1 MNYGDDEFMINIEK
15 EYDSE
20 EDSTDSEE
28 ESTDS
33 EEELTD
39 SEEESSSV
47 FSIDNGGIYCY
58 MIATLQM
65 LFTIKEFREYIL
77 DYDFFLK
84 KVRKAYKKTYKS
96 EILKEYCF
104 YELYNLLKD
113 DQSSSIFSAA
123 KSIDGLKKI
132 IRERLKDEMFNSGD
146 KKFTIDVQNDAL
158 EFLTFFLNILH
169 SEFYRIEKA
178 IRLDMKVSDIS
189 KEKSFI
195 SHFFKIYYEFQI
207 YNHRTS
213 YTIYKD
219 NTDYDLVKKEMVFND
234 YVVSIKL
241 NDPQVQELRN
251 PTLQKLLNFSF
262 GKEQITRNGFVV
274 YTAKKNFYD
283 FPTYIILC
291 IHRFGNDGSK
301 NLKVIDIPK
310 TVNISDRSYNIISV
324 VCHNG
329 RNASSGHYV
338 TFAERDDC
346 WYLFDDGR
354 DPRPTCSEEVLRLV
368 SGRKNNFLRFKKR
381 YDFNP
386 YLILC
391 KITEDFKNGL

>member
-1 MNYGDDEFMINIEK
+1 MNYDDDDEFMIDSE
-15 EYDSE
+15 EYDSK

-28 ESTDS
+28 ESF
-33 EEELTD
+33 D

-47 FSIDNGGIYCY
+47 FSIENNPKIYCY

-84 KVRKAYKKTYKS
+84 KVRKAYKKTYTS
-96 EILKEYCF
+96 EILKKYCF
-104 YELYNLLKD
+104 YELYNLL
-113 DQSSSIFSAA
+113 QNEGSGLFSEA

-132 IRERLKDEMFNSGD
+132 IRERLKDEMFNNGD

-178 IRLDMKVSDIS
+178 ISLGMKVSDIS

-195 SHFFKIYYEFQI
+195 SHFFKINYEFQI
-207 YNHRTS
+207 YNHGTS

-241 NDPQVQELRN
+241 NDPQIQELQN

-262 GKEQITRNGFVV
+262 GKEQITRKGFVV
-274 YTAKKNFYD
+274 YIAEKNFYD

-329 RNASSGHYV
+329 INASSGHYV

-346 WYLFDDGR
+346 WYLFDDEK

-368 SGRKNNFLRFKKR
+368 SGRKNNFLRSKKR

-391 KITEDFKNGL
+391 KITEDFKNGLE

>member
-1 MNYGDDEFMINIEK
+1 MNYGDDDDEFMIDEE
-15 EYDSE
+15 EYDSK
-20 EDSTDSEE
+20 E
-28 ESTDS
+28 ESSDS
-33 EEELTD
+33 EEELAD

-47 FSIDNGGIYCY
+47 FSIDNREKIYCY

-84 KVRKAYKKTYKS
+84 KVKKAYKKTYKS
-96 EILKEYCF
+96 EILKKYCF
-104 YELYNLLKD
+104 YELYNLLQNEGSD
-113 DQSSSIFSAA
+113 LFSEA

-132 IRERLKDEMFNSGD
+132 IRERLKDEMFNNGD

-178 IRLDMKVSDIS
+178 ISLGMKVSDIS

-195 SHFFKIYYEFQI
+195 SHFFKINYEFQI
-207 YNHRTS
+207 YNHGTS

-219 NTDYDLVKKEMVFND
+219 NADYDLVKKEMVFND

-241 NDPQVQELRN
+241 NDPQIQELPN

-262 GKEQITRNGFVV
+262 GKEQITRDGFVV
-274 YTAKKNFYD
+274 YTAEKNFYD

-291 IHRFGNDGSK
+291 IHRFGNDGNK

-338 TFAERDDC
+338 TFAERDDF
-346 WYLFDDGR
+346 WYLFDDEK
-354 DPRPTCSEEVLRLV
+354 DPRPICSDDVLRLI
-368 SGRKNNFLRFKKR
+368 SGRKNNFLRSKKR

-391 KITEDFKNGL
+391 KITEDFKNGLE

>member
-1 MNYGDDEFMINIEK
+1 MNYDDDDDDEFMIDEE

-28 ESTDS
+28 E
-33 EEELTD
+33 LAD

-47 FSIDNGGIYCY
+47 FGIENGTIYCY

-113 DQSSSIFSAA
+113 DQSSSIFSEA

-132 IRERLKDEMFNSGD
+132 IRERLKDEMFNNGD

-178 IRLDMKVSDIS
+178 ISLGMKVSDIS

-195 SHFFKIYYEFQI
+195 SHFFKINYEFQI
-207 YNHRTS
+207 YNHGTS

-219 NTDYDLVKKEMVFND
+219 NADYDLVKKEMVFND

-241 NDPQVQELRN
+241 NDPQVQELPN

-274 YTAKKNFYD
+274 YTAEKNFYD

-310 TVNISDRSYNIISV
+310 TVNILDRSYNIISV

-346 WYLFDDGR
+346 WYLFDDEK
-354 DPRPTCSEEVLRLV
+354 DPRPICSDDILRLI
-368 SGRKNNFLRFKKR
+368 SGRKNNFLRSKKR

-391 KITEDFKNGL
+391 KITEDFNNGLE

>member
-1 MNYGDDEFMINIEK
+1 MNYGDDDDDEFMIDEEEYVSK
-15 EYDSE
+15 EDSADSE
-20 EDSTDSEE
+20 EELIDSEE
-28 ESTDS
+28 EST
-33 EEELTD
+33 
-39 SEEESSSV
+39 SV
-47 FSIDNGGIYCY
+47 FGIENGRIYCY

-132 IRERLKDEMFNSGD
+132 IRERLEDEMFNSGD

-178 IRLDMKVSDIS
+178 ISLDMRVSNIS
-189 KEKSFI
+189 IEKSFI
-195 SHFFKIYYEFQI
+195 SHIFKINYEFQI
-207 YNHRTS
+207 YNHETS
-213 YTIYKD
+213 YTLYKD
-219 NTDYDLVKKEMVFND
+219 NRDYDLVKKEMVFND

-241 NDPQVQELRN
+241 NDPQVQKLRN

-262 GKEQITRNGFVV
+262 GKEQITRKGFVV
-274 YTAKKNFYD
+274 YTAEKNFYD

-338 TFAERDDC
+338 TFAERDDY
-346 WYLFDDGR
+346 WYFFNDEKE
-354 DPRPTCSEEVLRLV
+354 PRQTCSEDVLRLI
-368 SGRKNNFLRFKKR
+368 SGRKNNFLRSKKR

-391 KITEDFKNGL
+391 KITEDFNNGLE

>member
-1 MNYGDDEFMINIEK
+1 MDYDDEFMIDEE
-15 EYDSE
+15 EYDSK
-20 EDSTDSEE
+20 E
-28 ESTDS
+28 ESS
-33 EEELTD
+33 D

-47 FSIDNGGIYCY
+47 FSIENNPKIYCY

-113 DQSSSIFSAA
+113 DQSSSSLFSAA
-123 KSIDGLKKI
+123 KSIEGLKKI
-132 IRERLKDEMFNSGD
+132 IRERLKDEMFNNGD

-178 IRLDMKVSDIS
+178 ISLGMKVSDIS

-195 SHFFKIYYEFQI
+195 SHFFKINYEFQI
-207 YNHRTS
+207 YNHGTS

-219 NTDYDLVKKEMVFND
+219 NKDYDLVKKEMVFND

-241 NDPQVQELRN
+241 NDPQVQELPN

-262 GKEQITRNGFVV
+262 GKEQITRQGFVV
-274 YTAKKNFYD
+274 YNAEKNFYD

-291 IHRFGNDGSK
+291 IHRFSGDGSK

-338 TFAERDDC
+338 TFAERDDF
-346 WYLFDDGR
+346 WYLFDDEK
-354 DPRPTCSEEVLRLV
+354 DPRPICSDDVLRLI
-368 SGRKNNFLRFKKR
+368 SGRKNNFLRSKKR
-381 YDFNP
+381 HDFNP

-391 KITEDFKNGL
+391 KITEDFKNGLE

>member
-1 MNYGDDEFMINIEK
+1 MNYGDDDDDDEFMFDEEEYVSK
-15 EYDSE
+15 EDSADSE
-20 EDSTDSEE
+20 EELIDSEE
-28 ESTDS
+28 EST
-33 EEELTD
+33 
-39 SEEESSSV
+39 SV
-47 FSIDNGGIYCY
+47 FGIENGRIYCY

-132 IRERLKDEMFNSGD
+132 IRERLKDDMFNIGD

-158 EFLTFFLNILH
+158 EFLSFFLNILH

-178 IRLDMKVSDIS
+178 ISLDTRVSDIS

-195 SHFFKIYYEFQI
+195 SHFFKINYEFQI
-207 YNHRTS
+207 YNHGTS

-219 NTDYDLVKKEMVFND
+219 NRDYDLVKKEMVFND

-241 NDPQVQELRN
+241 NDSQVQSLPN
-251 PTLQKLLNFSF
+251 PTLQELLNFSF

-274 YTAKKNFYD
+274 YTAEKNFYD

-329 RNASSGHYV
+329 KNASSGHYI
-338 TFAERDDC
+338 TFAERDGY
-346 WYLFDDGR
+346 WYLFNDADEPRSMCSDD
-354 DPRPTCSEEVLRLV
+354 VLRLI
-368 SGRKNNFLRFKKR
+368 SGRKNNFLRSKKR

-391 KITEDFKNGL
+391 KITEDFNNGLE

>member
-1 MNYGDDEFMINIEK
+1 MNYDDDDEFMIDSE
-15 EYDSE
+15 EYDSK

-28 ESTDS
+28 ESF
-33 EEELTD
+33 D

-47 FSIDNGGIYCY
+47 FSIENNPKIYCY

-84 KVRKAYKKTYKS
+84 KVRKAYKKTYTS
-96 EILKEYCF
+96 EILKKYCF
-104 YELYNLLKD
+104 YELYNLL
-113 DQSSSIFSAA
+113 QNEGSGLFSEA

-132 IRERLKDEMFNSGD
+132 IRERIKDEMFNNGD
-146 KKFTIDVQNDAL
+146 KKFNIDVQNDAL

-178 IRLDMKVSDIS
+178 ISLGMKVSDIS

-195 SHFFKIYYEFQI
+195 SHFFKINYEFQI
-207 YNHRTS
+207 YNHGTS

-241 NDPQVQELRN
+241 NDPQIQELQN

-262 GKEQITRNGFVV
+262 GKEQITRKGFVV
-274 YTAKKNFYD
+274 YIAEKNFYD

-329 RNASSGHYV
+329 INASSGHYV

-346 WYLFDDGR
+346 WYLFDDEK

-368 SGRKNNFLRFKKR
+368 SGRKNNFLRSKKR

-391 KITEDFKNGL
+391 KITEDFKNGLE

>member
-1 MNYGDDEFMINIEK
+1 MDDDDVDESFMIDSEE

-20 EDSTDSEE
+20 EESFDSEE
-28 ESTDS
+28 EST
-33 EEELTD
+33 
-39 SEEESSSV
+39 SV
-47 FSIDNGGIYCY
+47 FGIENEGIYCY

-77 DYDFFLK
+77 DYDFFLR

-96 EILKEYCF
+96 EILKKYCF

-113 DQSSSIFSAA
+113 DQSSSIFSEA

-132 IRERLKDEMFNSGD
+132 IRQRLTEEMFNSGD

-158 EFLTFFLNILH
+158 EFLSFFLNILH

-178 IRLDMKVSDIS
+178 ISLVMKVSDIS

-195 SHFFKIYYEFQI
+195 SHFFKINYEFQI
-207 YNHRTS
+207 YNHGTS

-219 NTDYDLVKKEMVFND
+219 NRDYDLVKKEMVFND

-241 NDPQVQELRN
+241 NDPQVQSLPN
-251 PTLQKLLNFSF
+251 PTLQELLNFSF
-262 GKEQITRNGFVV
+262 GKEQITRNGYVV
-274 YTAKKNFYD
+274 YTAEKNFYD

-329 RNASSGHYV
+329 KNASSGHYV
-338 TFAERDDC
+338 TFAERDDF
-346 WYLFDDGR
+346 WYLFDDEK
-354 DPRPTCSEEVLRLV
+354 DPRPICSDDVLRLI

-391 KITEDFKNGL
+391 KITEDFKNGLE

>member
-1 MNYGDDEFMINIEK
+1 MNYDDDDEFMIDSE
-15 EYDSE
+15 EYDSK

-28 ESTDS
+28 ESF
-33 EEELTD
+33 D

-47 FSIDNGGIYCY
+47 FSIENNPKIYCY

-104 YELYNLLKD
+104 YELYNLLND
-113 DQSSSIFSAA
+113 DQSSSSLFSMA

-132 IRERLKDEMFNSGD
+132 IRERLKDEMFNNGD

-178 IRLDMKVSDIS
+178 ISLGMKVSDIS

-195 SHFFKIYYEFQI
+195 SHFFKINYEFQI
-207 YNHRTS
+207 YNHGTS

-241 NDPQVQELRN
+241 NDPQIQELQN

-262 GKEQITRNGFVV
+262 GKEQITRKGFVV
-274 YTAKKNFYD
+274 YIAEKNFYD

-329 RNASSGHYV
+329 INASSGHYV

-346 WYLFDDGR
+346 WYLFDDEK

-368 SGRKNNFLRFKKR
+368 SGRKNNFLRSKKR

-391 KITEDFKNGL
+391 KITEDFKNGLE

>member
-1 MNYGDDEFMINIEK
+1 MNYGDDDDEIMIDEE
-15 EYDSE
+15 EYDSK
-20 EDSTDSEE
+20 EDS
-28 ESTDS
+28 
-33 EEELTD
+33 TD

-47 FSIDNGGIYCY
+47 FGIDNREKIYCY

-96 EILKEYCF
+96 EILEEYCF

-113 DQSSSIFSAA
+113 DESSSIFSEA
-123 KSIDGLKKI
+123 KNIDGLKKI
-132 IRERLKDEMFNSGD
+132 IRERLKDEMFNNGD

-178 IRLDMKVSDIS
+178 ISLGMKVSDIS

-195 SHFFKIYYEFQI
+195 SHFFKINYEFQI
-207 YNHRTS
+207 YNHGTS

-219 NTDYDLVKKEMVFND
+219 NADYDLVKKEMVFND

-241 NDPQVQELRN
+241 NDPQIQELQN

-262 GKEQITRNGFVV
+262 GKEQITRKGFVV
-274 YTAKKNFYD
+274 YIAEKNFYD

-329 RNASSGHYV
+329 INASSGHYV

-346 WYLFDDGR
+346 WYLFDDEK

-368 SGRKNNFLRFKKR
+368 SGRKNNFLRSKKR
-381 YDFNP
+381 YEFNP

-391 KITEDFKNGL
+391 KITEDFNNGLE

>member
-1 MNYGDDEFMINIEK
+1 MNYDDDDEFMIDGEEEYVIK
-15 EYDSE
+15 EDSIDSE

-28 ESTDS
+28 ES
-33 EEELTD
+33 
-39 SEEESSSV
+39 SSV
-47 FSIDNGGIYCY
+47 FGIDNGGIYCY

-77 DYDFFLK
+77 DYKFFLK
-84 KVRKAYKKTYKS
+84 KVKKAYGNTKKET
-96 EILKEYCF
+96 LKKYCF

-113 DQSSSIFSAA
+113 EGSSLFSMT
-123 KSIDGLKKI
+123 KNIDELKKI
-132 IRERLKDEMFNSGD
+132 IRERLKDDMFNSGD

-178 IRLDMKVSDIS
+178 ISLDTRVSNIS
-189 KEKSFI
+189 IEKSFI
-195 SHFFKIYYEFQI
+195 SHIFKINYEFQI
-207 YNHRTS
+207 YNHKTS
-213 YTIYKD
+213 YALYKD
-219 NTDYDLVKKEMVFND
+219 NRDYDLVKREMVFND

-262 GKEQITRNGFVV
+262 GKEQIIRDGFVV
-274 YTAKKNFYD
+274 YTAEKNFYD

-291 IHRFGNDGSK
+291 IHRFSEDGSK

-338 TFAERDDC
+338 TFAERDDY
-346 WYLFDDGR
+346 WYFFNDDKE
-354 DPRPTCSEEVLRLV
+354 PRPTCSDDVLRLI
-368 SGRKNNFLRFKKR
+368 SGRKNNFLRSKKR
-381 YDFNP
+381 YDYNP

-391 KITEDFKNGL
+391 KITEDFKNGLE

>member
-1 MNYGDDEFMINIEK
+1 MNYDDDDDEFMIDEE
-15 EYDSE
+15 EYVSK

-28 ESTDS
+28 ESF
-33 EEELTD
+33 D

-47 FSIDNGGIYCY
+47 FSIENNPKIYCY

-104 YELYNLLKD
+104 YELYNLL
-113 DQSSSIFSAA
+113 QNEGSGLFSEA
-123 KSIDGLKKI
+123 KSIEGLKKI
-132 IRERLKDEMFNSGD
+132 IRERLKDEMFNNGD

-178 IRLDMKVSDIS
+178 ISLGMKVSDIS

-195 SHFFKIYYEFQI
+195 SHFFKINYEFQI
-207 YNHRTS
+207 YNHGTS

-219 NTDYDLVKKEMVFND
+219 NKDYDLVKKEMVFND

-241 NDPQVQELRN
+241 NDPQVQELPN

-262 GKEQITRNGFVV
+262 GKEQITRDGYVV
-274 YTAKKNFYD
+274 YTAEKNFYD

-291 IHRFGNDGSK
+291 IHRFSGDGSK

-329 RNASSGHYV
+329 INASSGHYV
-338 TFAERDDC
+338 TFAERDGF
-346 WYLFDDGR
+346 WYLFDDEK
-354 DPRPTCSEEVLRLV
+354 DPRPICSDDVLRLI
-368 SGRKNNFLRFKKR
+368 SGRKNNFLRSKKR

-391 KITEDFKNGL
+391 KITEDFNNGLE

>member
-1 MNYGDDEFMINIEK
+1 MNYGDEFMIDEE
-15 EYDSE
+15 EYDSK
-20 EDSTDSEE
+20 E
-28 ESTDS
+28 ESSDS
-33 EEELTD
+33 EEELAD

-47 FSIDNGGIYCY
+47 FGIENGGSGIYCY

-96 EILKEYCF
+96 EILEEYCF
-104 YELYNLLKD
+104 YELYNLLQNEGSD
-113 DQSSSIFSAA
+113 LFSEA

-132 IRERLKDEMFNSGD
+132 IRERLKDEMFNNGD
-146 KKFTIDVQNDAL
+146 KKFNIDVQNDAL

-178 IRLDMKVSDIS
+178 ISLGMKVSDIS

-195 SHFFKIYYEFQI
+195 SHFFKINYEFQI
-207 YNHRTS
+207 YNHGTS

-219 NTDYDLVKKEMVFND
+219 NADYDLVKKEMVFND

-241 NDPQVQELRN
+241 NDPQIQELQN

-262 GKEQITRNGFVV
+262 GKEQITRKGFVV
-274 YTAKKNFYD
+274 YNAEKNFYD

-338 TFAERDDC
+338 TFAERDDY
-346 WYLFDDGR
+346 WYLFDDEK
-354 DPRPTCSEEVLRLV
+354 DPRPICSDDVLRLI
-368 SGRKNNFLRFKKR
+368 SGRKNNFLRSKKR

-391 KITEDFKNGL
+391 KITEDFNNGLE

>member
-1 MNYGDDEFMINIEK
+1 MNYGDDDDEIMIDEE

-28 ESTDS
+28 ESI
-33 EEELTD
+33 D
-39 SEEESSSV
+39 SEEESTSV
-47 FSIDNGGIYCY
+47 FGIENGSIYCY

-96 EILKEYCF
+96 EILEEYCF

-113 DQSSSIFSAA
+113 DQSSSSLFSAA

-132 IRERLKDEMFNSGD
+132 IRERLKDDMFNIGD

-178 IRLDMKVSDIS
+178 ISLGMKVSDIS

-195 SHFFKIYYEFQI
+195 SHFFKINYEFQI
-207 YNHRTS
+207 YNHGTS

-219 NTDYDLVKKEMVFND
+219 NKDYDLVKKEMVFND

-241 NDPQVQELRN
+241 NDPQVQELPN

-262 GKEQITRNGFVV
+262 GKEQITRDGFVV
-274 YTAKKNFYD
+274 YTAEKNFYD

-338 TFAERDDC
+338 TFAERDDY
-346 WYLFDDGR
+346 WYFFDDEKE
-354 DPRPTCSEEVLRLV
+354 PRLTCSDDVLRLI
-368 SGRKNNFLRFKKR
+368 SGRKNNFLRSKKR

-391 KITEDFKNGL
+391 KITEDFKNGLE

>member
-1 MNYGDDEFMINIEK
+1 MNYDDDDDEFMIDIEK

-20 EDSTDSEE
+20 EDSA
-28 ESTDS
+28 
-33 EEELTD
+33 D

-47 FSIDNGGIYCY
+47 FSIENGNIYCY

-96 EILKEYCF
+96 EILKKYCF

-113 DQSSSIFSAA
+113 DQSSSSLFSAA

-178 IRLDMKVSDIS
+178 ISLDTKVSDIS

-195 SHFFKIYYEFQI
+195 SHFFKINYEFQI
-207 YNHRTS
+207 YNHGTS

-219 NTDYDLVKKEMVFND
+219 NKDYDLVKKEMVFND

-241 NDPQVQELRN
+241 NDPQVQELPN

-262 GKEQITRNGFVV
+262 GKEQITRNGYVV
-274 YTAKKNFYD
+274 YTAEKNFYD

-329 RNASSGHYV
+329 KNASSGHYI

-346 WYLFDDGR
+346 WYLFDDEKE
-354 DPRPTCSEEVLRLV
+354 PRQTCSEEVLRLV
-368 SGRKNNFLRFKKR
+368 SGRKNNFLRSKKR

-391 KITEDFKNGL
+391 KITEDFKNGLE

>member
-1 MNYGDDEFMINIEK
+1 MNYGEDEDEEIMIDNEE
-15 EYDSE
+15 EYDSK
-20 EDSTDSEE
+20 EDSI
-28 ESTDS
+28 
-33 EEELTD
+33 D

-47 FSIDNGGIYCY
+47 FGIENEGIYCY

-77 DYDFFLK
+77 DYEFFFK
-84 KVRKAYKKTYKS
+84 KVRKAYKKTYKQ

-178 IRLDMKVSDIS
+178 ISLDMKVSDIS

-195 SHFFKIYYEFQI
+195 LHFFKINYEFQI
-207 YNHRTS
+207 YNHGTS

-262 GKEQITRNGFVV
+262 GKEQITRHGFVV
-274 YTAKKNFYD
+274 YTAEKNFYD

-291 IHRFGNDGSK
+291 IHRFNEDGSK

-329 RNASSGHYV
+329 IDASSGHYV
-338 TFAERDDC
+338 TFAERDDR
-346 WYLFDDGR
+346 WYLFNDEKT
-354 DPRPTCSEEVLRLV
+354 PIPTCSEEVLRLV
-368 SGRKNNFLRFKKR
+368 SGRKNKLLRPKKS

-391 KITEDFKNGL
+391 KITEDFKNGLE

>member
-1 MNYGDDEFMINIEK
+1 MDYDDDDEFMI
-15 EYDSE
+15 
-20 EDSTDSEE
+20 DSEE
-28 ESTDS
+28 EYDSKEDSIDS
-33 EEELTD
+33 EDDLY
-39 SEEESSSV
+39 SV
-47 FSIDNGGIYCY
+47 FGIENNPKVYCY

-132 IRERLKDEMFNSGD
+132 IRERLEDEMFNSGD
-146 KKFTIDVQNDAL
+146 KKFIIDVQNDAL

-195 SHFFKIYYEFQI
+195 SHFFKINYEFQI
-207 YNHRTS
+207 YNHGTS

-219 NTDYDLVKKEMVFND
+219 NRDYDLVKKEMVFND

-241 NDPQVQELRN
+241 NDPQVQELPN

-274 YTAKKNFYD
+274 YTAEKNFYD
-283 FPTYIILC
+283 LPTYIILC

-329 RNASSGHYV
+329 RSASSGHYV
-338 TFAERDDC
+338 TFAERDDY
-346 WYLFDDGR
+346 WYFFDD
-354 DPRPTCSEEVLRLV
+354 DKEPRSTCSDDVLRLI
-368 SGRKNNFLRFKKR
+368 SGRKNNFLRSKKR

-391 KITEDFKNGL
+391 KLTEDFKNGL

>member
-1 MNYGDDEFMINIEK
+1 MQKKKVFVFFGGKSFEHDVSILTGIDVCMSI
-15 EYDSE
+15 
-20 EDSTDSEE
+20 DSTKYDVYPVYIDINNKWWFGEKLLDKGNYPLNDYVKQDLTRVQFVIKDNKGFLESE
-28 ESTDS
+28 
-33 EEELTD
+33 
-39 SEEESSSV
+39 
-47 FSIDNGGIYCY
+47 
-58 MIATLQM
+58 
-65 LFTIKEFREYIL
+65 
-77 DYDFFLK
+77 
-84 KVRKAYKKTYKS
+84 KAN
-96 EILKEYCF
+96 I
-104 YELYNLLKD
+104 
-113 DQSSSIFSAA
+113 
-123 KSIDGLKKI
+123 
-132 IRERLKDEMFNSGD
+132 KDEMFNNGD
-146 KKFTIDVQNDAL
+146 KKFNIDVQNDAL

-178 IRLDMKVSDIS
+178 ISLGMKVSDIS

-195 SHFFKIYYEFQI
+195 SHFFKINYEFQI
-207 YNHRTS
+207 YNHGTS

-241 NDPQVQELRN
+241 NDPQIQELQN

-262 GKEQITRNGFVV
+262 GKEQITRKGFVV
-274 YTAKKNFYD
+274 YIAEKNFYD

-329 RNASSGHYV
+329 INASSGHYV

-346 WYLFDDGR
+346 WYLFDDEK

-368 SGRKNNFLRFKKR
+368 SGRKNNFLRSKKR

-391 KITEDFKNGL
+391 KITEDFKNGLE

>member
-1 MNYGDDEFMINIEK
+1 MNYGDDDDEFMIDEE
-15 EYDSE
+15 EYDSDE
-20 EDSTDSEE
+20 DSTDSDEDSTDSEE
-28 ESTDS
+28 ES
-33 EEELTD
+33 
-39 SEEESSSV
+39 SSI
-47 FSIDNGGIYCY
+47 FGIENGGIYCY

-77 DYDFFLK
+77 DYKFFLK
-84 KVRKAYKKTYKS
+84 KVKKAYGNTKRETLKK
-96 EILKEYCF
+96 YCF

-113 DQSSSIFSAA
+113 EEGSSLFSAA

-132 IRERLKDEMFNSGD
+132 IRQRLTEEMFNSGD

-158 EFLTFFLNILH
+158 EFLSFFLNILH

-178 IRLDMKVSDIS
+178 ISLDMRVSNIS
-189 KEKSFI
+189 IEKSFI
-195 SHFFKIYYEFQI
+195 SHFFKINYEFQI
-207 YNHRTS
+207 YNHGTS

-219 NTDYDLVKKEMVFND
+219 NRDYDLVKKEMVFND
-234 YVVSIKL
+234 YVVSVKL
-241 NDPQVQELRN
+241 NDPQVQSLPN
-251 PTLQKLLNFSF
+251 PTLQELLNFSF

-274 YTAKKNFYD
+274 YTAEKNFYD

-338 TFAERDDC
+338 TFAERDDY
-346 WYLFDDGR
+346 WYFFDDEA
-354 DPRPTCSEEVLRLV
+354 DPRQLCSDDVLRLI

-391 KITEDFKNGL
+391 KITEDFKNGLE